1 MITEIGLGGVALD
14 LDTVEYQVSVQHGRP
29 DIMSAPQASS
39 AQIVIRG
46 PVGVAAEIADT
57 VTIEAYG
64 DPRFT
69 GEISDVRVTHLSSV
83 PPVALTQIT
92 AMGNL
97 ARVGFV
103 EVGASGFSEQT
114 VSQRVTTVID
124 ATGLDYLNGADT
136 DLVLHQISTGNAEPT
151 DALSYLQLLA
161 EWTGATYYDD
171 PAGRIVFESYG
182 NRGITAF
189 AGIWSNQ
196 PGTWADQSG
205 TWDDY
210 PRDRAT
216 VDLPPS
222 TVVFTPAWSRTRQTI
237 LNSVTVVGYSGGGG
251 GGGGHEETASD
262 SASIAAYGLKEF
274 RLETEIKN
282 NSDVLARAGGIITA
296 QANPLW
302 SLGEISIYV
311 HQLETLDR
319 DRILSLVSGM
329 AISMR
334 DLPQPAPLLS
344 FLGIVEGWGEV
355 YTPGQHVLTLS
366 VSDPRYSFQTVTWD
380 EVDLALEWGDV
391 PADLQW
397 YEIITGSDLAA

>member
-46 PVGVAAEIADT
+46 SVGVAAEIADT
-57 VTIEAYG
+57 VTIAAYG

-114 VSQRVTTVID
+114 VSQRVTTVLD
-124 ATGLDYLNGADT
+124 ATGLDYLNGADN
-136 DLVLHQISTGNAEPT
+136 DVVLHQISAGNAQPT

-196 PGTWADQSG
+196 VGTWADQFG
-205 TWDDY
+205 TWDGY

-237 LNSVTVVGYSGGGG
+237 LNSVTVVGYA
-251 GGGGHEETASD
+251 GGHEETASD
-262 SASIAAYGLKEF
+262 SASITAYGLKEF

-329 AISMR
+329 AIALR
-334 DLPQPAPLLS
+334 DLPQPAPLDN

-355 YTPGQHVLTLS
+355 YSPGQHVLTLS

-380 EVDLALEWGDV
+380 EVDPALEWGDV
-391 PADLQW
+391 PADLNW